1 MLKLKDKITFRCETE
16 KEAKELGENFKE
28 KGKSE
33 GFTVNKFSYQLRE
46 RKEKKEVVESCYQ
59 VEIELLYASIWG

>member
-16 KEAKELGENFKE
+16 KEAKELGESFKE
-28 KGKSE
+28 KGKAE
-33 GFTVNKFSYQLRE
+33 GFIVNKFSYQLKE

-59 VEIELLYASIWG
+59 VDIEIVYTTIWG